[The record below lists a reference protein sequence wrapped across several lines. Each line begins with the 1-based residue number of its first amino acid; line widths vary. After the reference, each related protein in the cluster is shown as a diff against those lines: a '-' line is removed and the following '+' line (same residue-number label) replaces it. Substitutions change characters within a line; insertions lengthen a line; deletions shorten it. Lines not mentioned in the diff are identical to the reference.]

1 LSRDAF
7 VRYARRECGAF
18 SAWQFG
24 GTGVSDA
31 VTEFL
36 VREMNAKERI
46 GRRELNSWRILNLAF
61 FTFGKKAD
69 ILRCGSNVCFTP
81 QAGIGRCILGHP
93 RDIPPIAVLA
103 NNPLGLYC
111 TNLINAIFQSW
122 NRIQPKPIS

>member
-46 GRRELNSWRILNLAF
+46 GQSGIEFLAHFKFSLFHSWVKSAPD
-61 FTFGKKAD
+61 A
-69 ILRCGSNVCFTP
+69 
-81 QAGIGRCILGHP
+81 
-93 RDIPPIAVLA
+93 
-103 NNPLGLYC
+103 
-111 TNLINAIFQSW
+111 
-122 NRIQPKPIS
+122 

>member
-18 SAWQFG
+18 SARQFG

-46 GRRELNSWRILNLAF
+46 GRLGIELVAQILNLAF
-61 FTFGKKAD
+61 FTQ
-69 ILRCGSNVCFTP
+69 IRVGSPTKFV
-81 QAGIGRCILGHP
+81 
-93 RDIPPIAVLA
+93 
-103 NNPLGLYC
+103 PL
-111 TNLINAIFQSW
+111 
-122 NRIQPKPIS
+122 